1 MKVTNN
7 TTKPVTQPNN
17 DRKKNFKTAVL
28 AYAAGAAANNII
40 TTAYNLTI
48 NNAIASLITTK
59 PDPTLNLSAKL
70 QTALENSKLK
80 NTELID
86 IAKFNSVSQN
96 VQLKKTAEF
105 IEKEYKNHP
114 FSKIIANCD
123 NPLIKNFLQKKYNTI
138 AYLLKEGKNAIYLMT
153 TNKIL
158 INSEKAG
165 FAGFHEIGHAMN
177 RHLSHFGR
185 FLQTIRVPSAMAASI
200 IPTIA
205 LLTNKR
211 TDNNPPENF
220 WQKTTAFIKE
230 NVGKLTAIAFVPILT
245 EEAMASVKGQKLAK
259 SVLPKT
265 LMKNVTKANLAGF
278 ATYIGLA
285 LVSGFAAYTGNKLR
299 DKIVE
304 KRKG

>member
-1 MKVTNN
+1 
-7 TTKPVTQPNN
+7 
-17 DRKKNFKTAVL
+17 
-28 AYAAGAAANNII
+28 
-40 TTAYNLTI
+40 
-48 NNAIASLITTK
+48 
-59 PDPTLNLSAKL
+59 
-70 QTALENSKLK
+70 
-80 NTELID
+80 
-86 IAKFNSVSQN
+86 
-96 VQLKKTAEF
+96 
-105 IEKEYKNHP
+105 
-114 FSKIIANCD
+114 
-123 NPLIKNFLQKKYNTI
+123 
-138 AYLLKEGKNAIYLMT
+138 
-153 TNKIL
+153 
-158 INSEKAG
+158 
-165 FAGFHEIGHAMN
+165 MN
-177 RHLSHFGR
+177 RHLSYSGR

-200 IPTIA
+200 IPTVA

-220 WQKTTAFIKE
+220 WQNTTAFLKE
-230 NVGKLTAIAFVPILT
+230 HVGKLTAIAFVPILT